1 MSGAA
6 IARRERV
13 NRTLKI
19 AVGSLV
25 VGISVLALK
34 LVAYFLTG
42 SIGLY
47 SDALE
52 SVVNVGAAIA
62 VIIAIRLSSKPPDAN
77 HPYGHTKAEFFSAV
91 GEGVLIIIAAA
102 SILREAYGGLIDPPT
117 IEQPTIGLAI
127 SVAATLLNG
136 AWGVYIVVLGRRLGS
151 PALVADGKHLFAD
164 VVTSVGVVA
173 GVLLAIATGVA
184 VIDPIIAALVA
195 LNVLWSGWK
204 LVRSSVGGLMD
215 EAPPAAEIERLREII
230 STHAT
235 GAIEAHD
242 LRTRN
247 AGSMTF
253 VEFHLVVVG
262 TMTVSAAHEI
272 CDEIERA
279 IREEFRDI
287 HITIHVEPEE
297 KAKHAGIVVMPA
309 GGQG

>member
-1 MSGAA
+1 
-6 IARRERV
+6 V
-13 NRTLKI
+13 NRTFRI
-19 AVGSLV
+19 AVGSLI
-25 VGISVLALK
+25 VGVAVLALK
-34 LVAYFLTG
+34 LIAYFVTG
-42 SIGLY
+42 SIGLF

-62 VIIAIRLSSKPPDAN
+62 VIVAIRLAAKPPDAN

-102 SILREAYGGLIDPPT
+102 SILREAYGGLIEPPA

-127 SVAATLLNG
+127 SVVATLLNG
-136 AWGVYIVVLGRRLGS
+136 GWGLYLLVIGRRLHS
-151 PALVADGKHLFAD
+151 PALIADGKHLFAD

-173 GVLLAIATGVA
+173 GVLLAVATGIA
-184 VIDPIIAALVA
+184 VIDPIVAALVA

-204 LVRSSVGGLMD
+204 LVRGSVGGLMD
-215 EAPPAAEIERLREII
+215 EAPPVAEVERIREII
-230 STHAT
+230 STHAE

-247 AGSMTF
+247 AGSKTF
-253 VEFHLVVVG
+253 VEFHLVVIG
-262 TMTVSAAHEI
+262 SMTVNAAHEI
-272 CDEIERA
+272 CDRIERA
-279 IREEFRDI
+279 IREEFPDM
-287 HITIHVEPEE
+287 HITIHVEPED

>member
-1 MSGAA
+1 MEAGL
-6 IARRERV
+6 

-19 AVGSLV
+19 AIGSLV
-25 VGISVLALK
+25 VGIAVLALK
-34 LVAYFLTG
+34 IVAYLVTD
-42 SIGLY
+42 SVGLF

-62 VIIAIRLSSKPPDAN
+62 VIIAIRVASRPPDAN
-77 HPYGHTKAEFFSAV
+77 HPFGHTKAEFFSAV

-102 SILREAYGGLIDPPT
+102 SILREAYNGLIDPPAL
-117 IEQPTIGLAI
+117 EQPTLGLLI

-136 AWGVYIVVLGRRLGS
+136 AWGVYILNTGRRLGS
-151 PALVADGKHLFAD
+151 PALVADAKHLFAD
-164 VVTSVGVVA
+164 VVTSVGVVL
-173 GVLLAIATGVA
+173 GVILAVVTGIA
-184 VIDPIIAALVA
+184 VIDPIVAALVA

-215 EAPPAAEIERLREII
+215 EAPPPEEVEKISQII
-230 STHAT
+230 SAHAD

-253 VEFHLVVVG
+253 IEFHLVVDG
-262 TMTVSAAHEI
+262 AMTVTAAHDI

-279 IREEFRDI
+279 IRKEVPDV
-287 HITIHVEPEE
+287 HITIHVEPED
-297 KAKHAGIVVMPA
+297 KAKHAGIIVIPA
-309 GGQG
+309 GGEG

>member
-1 MSGAA
+1 MSH
-6 IARRERV
+6 
-13 NRTLKI
+13 TLRM

-25 VGISVLALK
+25 VGVAVLALK

-52 SVVNVGAAIA
+52 SLVNVGAAVA
-62 VIIAIRLSSKPPDAN
+62 VIVAIRLSAKPPDAN

-102 SILREAYGGLIDPPT
+102 SILREAYGGLVEPPDIT
-117 IEQPTIGLAI
+117 QPTVGLVV
-127 SVAATLLNG
+127 STVATLING
-136 AWGVYIVVLGRRLGS
+136 GWGVLLVIVGRRLSS

-164 VVTSVGVVA
+164 VVTSVGVIA
-173 GVLLAIATGVA
+173 GVLLAVSTGVA

-195 LNVLWSGWK
+195 LNVLWSGWR
-204 LVRSSVGGLMD
+204 LVRDSVGGLMD
-215 EAPPAAEIERLREII
+215 EAPPAQQVEKIREII
-230 STHAT
+230 STHAE

-247 AGSMTF
+247 AGSITF

-262 TMTVSAAHEI
+262 SMTVAAAHDI
-272 CDEIERA
+272 CDQIEAA
-279 IREEFRDI
+279 IRQAVPDV
-287 HITIHVEPEE
+287 HITIHVEPEH